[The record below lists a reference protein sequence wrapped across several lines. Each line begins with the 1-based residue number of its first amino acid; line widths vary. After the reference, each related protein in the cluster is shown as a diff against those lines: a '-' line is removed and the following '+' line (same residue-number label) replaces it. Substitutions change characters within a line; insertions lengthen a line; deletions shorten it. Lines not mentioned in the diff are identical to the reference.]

1 MSATQIE
8 TTIASETQ
16 DVITHLPCSDKKH
29 DLTAIIHYHKASPDG
44 STATAEKYS
53 LHDPDHHD
61 PRTAIIYDV
70 RGSEA
75 DYTLENNGFQYL
87 RCEKPMN
94 IDFSNDEQIKK
105 DYYPVME
112 AFLKNT

>member
-8 TTIASETQ
+8 TTVASKTR

-29 DLTAIIHYHKASPDG
+29 DLTAIIHYHKAGPDG
-44 STATAEKYS
+44 STATTEKYS
-53 LHDPDHHD
+53 VFDPDHHD
-61 PRTAIIYDV
+61 PRTTAIHDV
-70 RGSEA
+70 RGSET
-75 DYTLENNGFQYL
+75 DYTLESNGFQYL

-105 DYYPVME
+105 DHYPAME
-112 AFLKNT
+112 AFLKNA